1 MYRKKA
7 LYRRKKIVVEKTE
20 VEEKRFK
27 TKPIGGDKNGKE
39 RLVPVQKRRRYYP
52 TEDIPRPLKHRK
64 RPKPAKLRPSITPG
78 TVLILLAGTHRGK
91 RVVFLKQL
99 PSGLLLVTG
108 PFKLNG
114 CPLRRVD
121 QAYVIATK
129 TQVPLESVKVP
140 DRLTDATFKREKKR
154 KQRREDDMVESTSD
168 EVS

>member
-1 MYRKKA
+1 
-7 LYRRKKIVVEKTE
+7 
-20 VEEKRFK
+20 
-27 TKPIGGDKNGKE
+27 
-39 RLVPVQKRRRYYP
+39 
-52 TEDIPRPLKHRK
+52 
-64 RPKPAKLRPSITPG
+64 
-78 TVLILLAGTHRGK
+78 
-91 RVVFLKQL
+91 VFLKQL